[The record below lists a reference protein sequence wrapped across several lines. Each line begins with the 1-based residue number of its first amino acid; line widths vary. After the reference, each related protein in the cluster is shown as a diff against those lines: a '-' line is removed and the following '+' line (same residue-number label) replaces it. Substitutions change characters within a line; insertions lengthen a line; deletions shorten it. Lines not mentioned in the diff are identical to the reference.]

1 MYSKAKI
8 LSQNLKLNGVFIMPI
23 DTHTK
28 ILATIGPSS
37 STKEQIAK
45 LIDAGA
51 DAFRVNFSHGT
62 HEEHKERIKIIRQ
75 LEKEKG
81 KFISILA
88 DLQGPKLRVGE
99 FADNK
104 VFLKEGQTF
113 VLDMDPKPGDDKRVC
128 LPHKEIFDALKPGDD
143 LLVNDGY
150 IVLHVESCDKSKA
163 VTTVKVGGEI
173 SSHKGVNLPN
183 TQLPISAITKK
194 DREDLKF
201 ALKVGVDWIG
211 LSFVQTAD
219 DVREA
224 KKLIDGK
231 AWLISKLEKPSAIDE
246 LDDIIQLSDAIMV
259 ARGDLGVECPIQTV
273 PVMQKRIV
281 SCCRKHATPVIIA
294 TQMLESMI
302 NNPNPTR
309 AEVSDVAT
317 AVYDGADTVM
327 LSAETA
333 AGKYPVEAV
342 TMMHK
347 IIVQVENDPLFFEM
361 MRNSR
366 KIPHDATE
374 ADSISF
380 AASEL
385 SGVLNNVKAIVSYTS
400 SGRTTFLTA
409 RERPYL
415 PILALTP
422 DLEVARR
429 LALVWGV
436 RPFINKES
444 FKSFDKVEV
453 SAVKVAKTNGYV
465 KSGEHIIITAGFPLN
480 TKGRTN
486 MIHTVYIE

>member
-1 MYSKAKI
+1 
-8 LSQNLKLNGVFIMPI
+8 MPT

-37 STKEQIAK
+37 ATREQIEK

-51 DAFRVNFSHGT
+51 DAFRINFSHGT
-62 HEEHKERIKIIRQ
+62 HAEHKARVKIIRQ

-81 KFISILA
+81 RFISILA
-88 DLQGPKLRVGE
+88 DMQGPKLRVGT
-99 FADNK
+99 FKDDK
-104 VFLKEGQTF
+104 VLLKDGRTF
-113 VLDMDPKPGDDKRVC
+113 VLDMDPAPGDETRVC
-128 LPHKEIFDALKPGDD
+128 LPHKEIFAALKPGDD

-150 IVLHVESCDKSKA
+150 IVLNVKSCDKNHA
-163 VTTVKVGGEI
+163 VTKVKVGGYI

-183 TQLPISAITKK
+183 TQLNISAITEK

-201 ALKVGVDWIG
+201 ALKLGVDWIG
-211 LSFVQTAD
+211 LSFVQRAE

-224 KKLIDGK
+224 KKLVDGK
-231 AWLISKLEKPSAIDE
+231 AWVIAKLEKPSAIED
-246 LDDIIQLSDAIMV
+246 LDAIIQ
-259 ARGDLGVECPIQTV
+259 ECPIQNV
-273 PVMQKRIV
+273 PVLQKKIV
-281 SCCRKHATPVIIA
+281 AACRKYARPVIIA

-342 TMMHK
+342 KMMHK
-347 IIVQVENDPLFFEM
+347 IVSQVESDPLFFELTQT
-361 MRNSR
+361 SR
-366 KIPHDATE
+366 RRPCGAGE
-374 ADSISF
+374 ADAITF

-385 SGVLNNVKAIVSYTS
+385 SCILKNVKAIISYTT
-400 SGRTTFLTA
+400 SGLTTFLTA

-422 DLEVARR
+422 DVAVARR
-429 LALVWGV
+429 LVLVWGV
-436 RPFINKES
+436 KPFINKAS
-444 FKSFDKVEV
+444 FKSFSHVED
-453 SAVKVAKTNGYV
+453 SAVKVAVSNKYA
-465 KSGEHIIITAGFPLN
+465 KSGDHIIITAGFPLN
-480 TKGRTN
+480 VKGRTN
-486 MIHTVYIE
+486 MLHTVYIK

>member
-1 MYSKAKI
+1 
-8 LSQNLKLNGVFIMPI
+8 MPQ

-37 STKEQIAK
+37 ATREQIEK

-51 DAFRVNFSHGT
+51 DAFRINFSHGT
-62 HEEHKERIKIIRQ
+62 HEEHKERVKIIRQ

-81 KFISILA
+81 RFISILA
-88 DLQGPKLRVGE
+88 DMQGPKLRVGLFKE
-99 FADNK
+99 DK
-104 VFLKEGQTF
+104 VLLKEGQTF
-113 VLDMDPKPGDDKRVC
+113 VLDMNPAPGDDKRVN
-128 LPHKEIFDALKPGDD
+128 LPHKEIFEALKAGDD

-150 IVLHVESCDKSKA
+150 IVLHVESCTDKQA
-163 VTTVKVGGEI
+163 VTTVKVGGYI

-183 TQLPISAITKK
+183 THLPISAITEK

-201 ALKVGVDWIG
+201 ALKLGVDWIG
-211 LSFVQTAD
+211 LSFVQSAE

-224 KKLIDGK
+224 RRLIGDK

-246 LDDIIQLSDAIMV
+246 LEDIIQLSDAIMV

-273 PVMQKRIV
+273 PVLQKRIV
-281 SCCRKHATPVIIA
+281 SACRRHARPVIVA

-302 NNPNPTR
+302 NNPTPTR

-342 TMMHK
+342 QMMHR
-347 IIVQVENDPLFFEM
+347 IVSQVEADPLFFDM
-361 MRNSR
+361 MRNLRRNPSN
-366 KIPHDATE
+366 AGE
-374 ADSISF
+374 ADSITF

-385 SGVLNNVKAIVSYTS
+385 SCVLRDVKAIVTYTT
-400 SGRTTFLTA
+400 SGLTTFLTA

-415 PILALTP
+415 PILALTR
-422 DLEVARR
+422 DIEVARR
-429 LALVWGV
+429 LVLVWGV
-436 RPFINKES
+436 HPLINKDS
-444 FKSFDKVEV
+444 FKSFDKVEDC
-453 SAVKVAKTNGYV
+453 AVKAAKEAGYA
-465 KSGEHIIITAGFPLN
+465 KSGDHIIITAGFPLN

-486 MIHTVYIE
+486 MLHTVYIK

>member
-1 MYSKAKI
+1 
-8 LSQNLKLNGVFIMPI
+8 MPI

-104 VFLKEGQTF
+104 VFLKEGQMF

-128 LPHKEIFDALKPGDD
+128 LPHKEIFAALKPGDD

-246 LDDIIQLSDAIMV
+246 LDDIIQLSDAILV

-273 PVMQKRIV
+273 PIMQ
-281 SCCRKHATPVIIA
+281 
-294 TQMLESMI
+294 MI

-342 TMMHK
+342 NMMHK

-385 SGVLNNVKAIVSYTS
+385 SCVLNNVKAIVSYTS

-444 FKSFDKVEV
+444 FKIFDKVEV

>member
-1 MYSKAKI
+1 
-8 LSQNLKLNGVFIMPI
+8 MPQ

-37 STKEQIAK
+37 ATREQIEK

-51 DAFRVNFSHGT
+51 DAFRINFSHGT
-62 HEEHKERIKIIRQ
+62 HEEHKERVKIIRQ

-81 KFISILA
+81 RFISILA
-88 DLQGPKLRVGE
+88 DMQGPKLRVGVFRE
-99 FADNK
+99 DK
-104 VFLKEGQTF
+104 VLLKEGQTF
-113 VLDMDPKPGDDKRVC
+113 VLDMSPEPGDDKRVT
-128 LPHKEIFDALKPGDD
+128 LPHKEIFQALQPGDD

-150 IVLHVESCDKSKA
+150 IVLHVESCNATSA
-163 VTTVKVGGEI
+163 VTKVKVGGYI

-183 TQLPISAITKK
+183 THLPISAITEK

-201 ALKVGVDWIG
+201 ALKLGVDWIG
-211 LSFVQTAD
+211 LSFVQSAE

-224 KKLIDGK
+224 KQLIDGK

-246 LDDIIQLSDAIMV
+246 LDEIIRLSDAIMV

-273 PVMQKRIV
+273 PVLQKKIV
-281 SCCRKHATPVIIA
+281 SACRRYARPVIVA

-309 AEVSDVAT
+309 GEVSDVAT

-333 AGKYPVEAV
+333 AGKYPTEAVRMMHGIISQVEA
-342 TMMHK
+342 
-347 IIVQVENDPLFFEM
+347 DPLFFEM
-361 MRNSR
+361 MQNSR
-366 KIPHDATE
+366 RHPCAAGE
-374 ADSISF
+374 ADSITY

-385 SGVLNNVKAIVSYTS
+385 SCVLKDVKAIVTYTT
-400 SGRTTFLTA
+400 SGLTTFLTA

-429 LALVWGV
+429 LVLVWGV
-436 RPFINKES
+436 KPFINKES
-444 FKSFDKVEV
+444 FKSFDKVEDC
-453 SAVKVAKTNGYV
+453 AVKTAVDNGFAKKGQ
-465 KSGEHIIITAGFPLN
+465 HIIITAGFPLN
-480 TKGRTN
+480 VKGRTN
-486 MIHTVYIE
+486 MLHTVFIK

>member
-1 MYSKAKI
+1 
-8 LSQNLKLNGVFIMPI
+8 MPQ

-37 STKEQIAK
+37 ASREQIAK

-51 DAFRVNFSHGT
+51 DAFRINFSHGT
-62 HEEHKERIKIIRQ
+62 HEEHKERVEIIRQ

-81 KFISILA
+81 RFISILA
-88 DLQGPKLRVGE
+88 DMQGPKLRVGE
-99 FADNK
+99 FKEEK
-104 VFLKEGQTF
+104 VLLKEGQKF
-113 VLDMDPKPGDDKRVC
+113 ILDMKAEPGDDKRVT
-128 LPHKEIFDALKPGDD
+128 LPHPEIFAALKPGDD

-150 IVLHVESCDKSKA
+150 IVLHVDKCDKKEA
-163 VTTVKVGGEI
+163 QTTVKVGGYI

-183 TQLPISAITKK
+183 TQLPISAITPK
-194 DREDLKF
+194 DRDDLEF
-201 ALKVGVDWIG
+201 ALSIGVDWIG
-211 LSFVQTAD
+211 LSFVQSVD

-224 KKLIDGK
+224 KELIKGR
-231 AWLISKLEKPSAIDE
+231 AWLISKLEKPSAIDD
-246 LDDIIQLSDAIMV
+246 LDEIIKLSDAIMV
-259 ARGDLGVECPIQTV
+259 ARGDLGVECPIQVV
-273 PVMQKRIV
+273 PVLQKRIV
-281 SCCRKHATPVIIA
+281 SSCRKYARPVIVA

-333 AGKYPVEAV
+333 AGRYPVEAV

-347 IIVQVENDPLFFEM
+347 IVSQVEADPLFFEM
-361 MRNSR
+361 MQNSR
-366 KIPHDATE
+366 QKPCHTGE
-374 ADSISF
+374 ADSITF

-385 SGVLNNVKAIVSYTS
+385 SCILRDVRAIVTYTT
-400 SGRTTFLTA
+400 SGLTTFLTA

-429 LALVWGV
+429 LVLVWGV
-436 RPFINKES
+436 KPFINVES
-444 FKSFDKVEV
+444 FKSFDKVEDN
-453 SAVKVAKTNGYV
+453 AVKVAVDNGYAR
-465 KSGEHIIITAGFPLN
+465 SGDHIIITAGFPLN

-486 MIHTVYIE
+486 MLHTVYIK

>member
-1 MYSKAKI
+1 
-8 LSQNLKLNGVFIMPI
+8 MPQ

-28 ILATIGPSS
+28 ILATIGPASA
-37 STKEQIAK
+37 TKEQLAK

-51 DAFRVNFSHGT
+51 DAFRINFSHGS
-62 HEEHKERIKIIRQ
+62 HAEHKERVKVIRQ

-81 KFISILA
+81 RYISILA
-88 DLQGPKLRVGE
+88 DLQGPKLRVGKFKE
-99 FADNK
+99 NQ
-104 VFLKEGQTF
+104 VLLKEGQTF
-113 VLDMDPKPGDDKRVC
+113 ILDMNEEDGDETRVN
-128 LPHKEIFDALKPGDD
+128 LPHKEIFAAIKPGDD

-150 IVLHVESCDKSKA
+150 IVLTVLECTKKSA
-163 VTTVKVGGEI
+163 VTKVKIGGII

-183 TQLPISAITKK
+183 TQLPISAITPK
-194 DREDLKF
+194 DKEDLKF
-201 ALKVGVDWIG
+201 ALKLGVDWIG

-224 KKLIDGK
+224 RKLIKDK

-259 ARGDLGVECPIQTV
+259 ARGDLGVECPIQVV
-273 PVMQKRIV
+273 PVLQKRIV
-281 SCCRKHATPVIIA
+281 TTCRKYARPVIVA

-302 NNPNPTR
+302 NNPTPTR

-333 AGKYPVEAV
+333 AGKYPTEAV
-342 TMMHK
+342 TMMHR
-347 IIVQVENDPLFFEM
+347 IIGQVESDSLFYDLIN
-361 MRNSR
+361 NSR
-366 KIPHDATE
+366 RHPCNASE
-374 ADSISF
+374 EDSITF

-385 SGVLNNVKAIVSYTS
+385 SCVLKDVKAIVTYTT

-422 DLEVARR
+422 DIKVARR
-429 LALVWGV
+429 LVLVWGV
-436 RPFINKES
+436 KPFINKDS
-444 FKSFDKVEV
+444 FKSFDRVEE
-453 SAVKVAKTNGYV
+453 SAVNTVVKNKFAKEGD
-465 KSGEHIIITAGFPLN
+465 HIIITAGFPLN
-480 TKGRTN
+480 SKGRTN
-486 MIHTVYIE
+486 MLHTVLIRK

>member
-1 MYSKAKI
+1 
-8 LSQNLKLNGVFIMPI
+8 MPQ

-37 STKEQIAK
+37 ATREQIAA

-62 HEEHKERIKIIRQ
+62 HEEHRERVNIIRE

-81 KFISILA
+81 RFISILA
-88 DLQGPKLRVGE
+88 DMQGPKLRVGQFKE
-99 FADNK
+99 DK
-104 VFLKEGQTF
+104 VLLKDGQKF
-113 VLDMDPKPGDDKRVC
+113 VLDMIHEPGDENRVE
-128 LPHKEIFDALKPGDD
+128 LPHKEIFAALKPGDD

-150 IVLHVESCDKSKA
+150 IVLHVDSCTPESA
-163 VTTVKVGGEI
+163 ATTVKVGGYI

-183 TQLPISAITKK
+183 TQLPISAITEK

-201 ALKVGVDWIG
+201 AMEIGVDWIG
-211 LSFVQTAD
+211 LSFVQTAE

-224 KKLIDGK
+224 KRLIDGR
-231 AWLISKLEKPSAIDE
+231 AWLISKLEKPSAIEE
-246 LDDIIQLSDAIMV
+246 LDEIIKLSDAIMV

-273 PVMQKRIV
+273 PVLQKRIV
-281 SCCRKHATPVIIA
+281 TACRKYARPVIVA

-333 AGKYPVEAV
+333 AGRYPVEAV
-342 TMMHK
+342 QMMHN
-347 IIVQVENDPLFFEM
+347 IVCQVESDPLFFDM
-361 MRNSR
+361 MKNSR
-366 KIPHDATE
+366 QAPCNASE
-374 ADSISF
+374 ADSITF

-385 SGVLNNVKAIVSYTS
+385 SCILRDVKAIVTYTT
-400 SGRTTFLTA
+400 SGLTTFLTA

-422 DLEVARR
+422 DIEVARR
-429 LALVWGV
+429 LVLVWGV
-436 RPFINKES
+436 KPFINTES
-444 FKSFDKVEV
+444 FKSFDKVEDN
-453 SAVKVAKTNGYV
+453 AVKVAVDNGYAH
-465 KSGEHIIITAGFPLN
+465 SGQHIIITAGFPLN
-480 TKGRTN
+480 AKGRTN
-486 MIHTVYIE
+486 MLHTVLIK